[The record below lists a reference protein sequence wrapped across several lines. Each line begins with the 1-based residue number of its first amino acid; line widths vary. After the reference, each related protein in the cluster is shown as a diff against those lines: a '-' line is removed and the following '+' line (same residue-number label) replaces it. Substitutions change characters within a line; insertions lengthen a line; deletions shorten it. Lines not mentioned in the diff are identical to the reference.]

1 MFSLKQIILAPVI
14 IRFADIENYSVYILL
29 ITSINL
35 IYALSNFG
43 IGINMQR
50 YMPNSSL
57 SSTKQKIF
65 YSQFFVHLYF
75 LIFIIGVIYIFGD
88 SILQTFLKDYSSI
101 NITLVIS
108 YLFFLFLYSQSINY
122 FRFSVRAIRMGIGN
136 IIQAGIA
143 IAVIIYQI
151 FSIGKID
158 LHILLLSEIIGFCCV
173 FFIFGSIIV
182 NEIGLKIF
190 NVNIREVINEI
201 KLGIPISLNVVLDFI
216 LSSADRY
223 IIAIFLPIA
232 SVGLYNIIYV
242 IGTIPLMFCR
252 AVSTILPQQLSIFID
267 EKKTSDGHKIFKDF
281 VYLYLV
287 LSIGFCFGVL
297 AVGDILVEL
306 ITMENYPLS
315 QWAAFIISL
324 AVVFFGMIY
333 LYSCLSIAL
342 LETKILFKVNI
353 LASTINLI
361 LNFVLL
367 YIFKSILVAA
377 ITTLVSYSIAFVYIH
392 QFFKNKWDLQYEYK
406 RIFKFI
412 VSGIFMYIL
421 IKFSLYFAVSNYN
434 IDTENLNLTIFVA
447 LTGIGL
453 FSYIIFL
460 QLFDAMRPSE
470 FKKFVTILGRK

>member
-1 MFSLKQIILAPVI
+1 MTSSNNYSPHQYFFILITTVLFSLKQIILAPVI

-50 YMPNSSL
+50 YMPNSS
-57 SSTKQKIF
+57 SRRSKQKIF
-65 YSQFFVHLYF
+65 YSQFFIHLYF
-75 LIFIIGVIYIFGD
+75 LIFIIGMIYLFGD
-88 SILQTFLKDYSSI
+88 SILQTFLKDYSI

-136 IIQAGIA
+136 IVQAAIA

-158 LHILLLSEIIGFCCV
+158 LHTLLLSEIIGFCFV
-173 FFIFGSIIV
+173 FFIFGTIII

-190 NVNIREVINEI
+190 KINFKEIINEI

-242 IGTIPLMFCR
+242 IGSIPLMFCR
-252 AVSTILPQQLSIFID
+252 AVSTILPHQLSIFID
-267 EKKTSDGHKIFKDF
+267 EKKISESHKIFKDF
-281 VYLYLV
+281 IYIYLL

-297 AVGDILVEL
+297 AIGGILVEL
-306 ITMENYPLS
+306 ITLENYSLS
-315 QWAAFIISL
+315 QWSAFIISL
-324 AVVFFGMIY
+324 AVVFFGMI
-333 LYSCLSIAL
+333 
-342 LETKILFKVNI
+342 
-353 LASTINLI
+353 
-361 LNFVLL
+361 
-367 YIFKSILVAA
+367 
-377 ITTLVSYSIAFVYIH
+377 
-392 QFFKNKWDLQYEYK
+392 
-406 RIFKFI
+406 
-412 VSGIFMYIL
+412 
-421 IKFSLYFAVSNYN
+421 
-434 IDTENLNLTIFVA
+434 
-447 LTGIGL
+447 
-453 FSYIIFL
+453 
-460 QLFDAMRPSE
+460 
-470 FKKFVTILGRK
+470 